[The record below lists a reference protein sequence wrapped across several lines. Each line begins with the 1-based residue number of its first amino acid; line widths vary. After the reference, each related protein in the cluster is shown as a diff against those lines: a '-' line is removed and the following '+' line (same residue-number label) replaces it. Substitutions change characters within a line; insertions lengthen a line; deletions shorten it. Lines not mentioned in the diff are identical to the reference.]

1 MTTLFIA
8 FEDMGYDGHFISDD
22 DSKIFTKRE
31 FAEAYA
37 KERIEARKAEVRV
50 WMNRKTEEERLKD
63 FASEKV
69 DNMDD
74 YLEIYP
80 GSAGWR
86 VEELELVN

>member
-1 MTTLFIA
+1 
-8 FEDMGYDGHFISDD
+8 
-22 DSKIFTKRE
+22 
-31 FAEAYA
+31 
-37 KERIEARKAEVRV
+37 
-50 WMNRKTEEERLKD
+50 MNRKTEEKRLKN

>member
-1 MTTLFIA
+1 MATLFIA
-8 FEDMGYDGHFISDD
+8 FEDMGYDGHFIDAD

-37 KERIEARKAEVRV
+37 EEKIGARKAEVRA
-50 WMNRKTEEERLKD
+50 WMNDKTEEKRLKE
-63 FASEKV
+63 FAEEKV

-80 GSAGWR
+80 GNDGWM